1 MQINKKYG
9 YIRVSSKSQES
20 NSSIKYKKEQLIQN
34 GIQPENIRI
43 EVGSATNEIKNRLVF
58 QKLIQEELKS
68 NDLLMVPKIDRCS
81 RNTLKFLKLQD
92 ILFKKNIT
100 FVALDLPT
108 SIDLATNKLIAT
120 TLSGIAEFEN
130 NRRKERQKQGIRAA
144 QKEGKYTGRKSIINK
159 TLIQKVKNLKE
170 NKNLSVTEIAKV
182 LGISRPT
189 IYKILKQELNYVPY
203 NRLVKATK
211 GETNEST
218 FESENL
224 VVDWIGFNIQGLLDR
239 KQVKQIAKY
248 LFQNFGFNSTF
259 AVRSDGKEE
268 ILFNDSKNKDQVFFK
283 IYKYSN
289 IYWDGIKID
298 FSGHNGHQFYKVIV
312 ANQVNWKVFNHQKD
326 IRLSRLDL
334 CYSCK
339 KTNDKINFES
349 FLKQCYDKVA
359 RNKAIKNTSLQQNSL
374 SWIFKIGK

>member
-20 NSSIKYKKEQLIQN
+20 NSSIKYQKEQLIQN

-68 NDLLMVPKIDRCS
+68 NDLLMVTKIDRCS
-81 RNTLKFLKLQD
+81 RNTLEFLKLQD

-130 NRRKERQKQGIRAA
+130 NRLKERQKQGIRAA
-144 QKEGKYTGRKSIINK
+144 QQEGKYTGRKSIINQ

-203 NRLVKATK
+203 NRLVKVTK
-211 GETNEST
+211 GETNET
-218 FESENL
+218 
-224 VVDWIGFNIQGLLDR
+224 
-239 KQVKQIAKY
+239 K
-248 LFQNFGFNSTF
+248 
-259 AVRSDGKEE
+259 
-268 ILFNDSKNKDQVFFK
+268 
-283 IYKYSN
+283 
-289 IYWDGIKID
+289 
-298 FSGHNGHQFYKVIV
+298 
-312 ANQVNWKVFNHQKD
+312 
-326 IRLSRLDL
+326 
-334 CYSCK
+334 
-339 KTNDKINFES
+339 
-349 FLKQCYDKVA
+349 
-359 RNKAIKNTSLQQNSL
+359 
-374 SWIFKIGK
+374 

>member
-20 NSSIKYKKEQLIQN
+20 NSSIKYQKEQLIQN

-43 EVGSATNEIKNRLVF
+43 EVGSATNKIKKRLAF
-58 QKLIQEELKS
+58 KKLIQEELKS
-68 NDLLMVPKIDRCS
+68 NDLLMVTKIDRCS
-81 RNTLKFLKLQD
+81 RNTLEFLKLQD

-144 QKEGKYTGRKSIINK
+144 QQEGKYTGRKSIINQ

-211 GETNEST
+211 GETNET
-218 FESENL
+218 
-224 VVDWIGFNIQGLLDR
+224 
-239 KQVKQIAKY
+239 K
-248 LFQNFGFNSTF
+248 
-259 AVRSDGKEE
+259 
-268 ILFNDSKNKDQVFFK
+268 
-283 IYKYSN
+283 
-289 IYWDGIKID
+289 
-298 FSGHNGHQFYKVIV
+298 
-312 ANQVNWKVFNHQKD
+312 
-326 IRLSRLDL
+326 
-334 CYSCK
+334 
-339 KTNDKINFES
+339 
-349 FLKQCYDKVA
+349 
-359 RNKAIKNTSLQQNSL
+359 
-374 SWIFKIGK
+374 